1 MRLPRLGGRLL
12 VLLGRG
18 AGEGA
23 VQLGDGRVAV
33 GHRGQLHGVA
43 QVRGDVHQRA
53 RGSLRGKY
61 LAGMLKIFSLYSPGD

>member
-1 MRLPRLGGRLL
+1 MQLPRLGGRLL

-23 VQLGDGRVAV
+23 VELGDGRVAV

-43 QVRGDVHQRA
+43 QVRGDVNQRA

-61 LAGMLKIFSLYSPGD
+61 LAGKLKIFRPYQPGD